1 MLDAKRHVCFLDWS
15 ADFLEQSTQMRISF
29 KVEHHE
35 SCIHEYIGAVFVY
48 RNRVGVSADVI
59 VLLKKCNVVLFVKPM
74 STTHSRD
81 SGSDDCQFFHSR
93 SACFGKQIM
102 AYNPFFTFIEAP
114 QFGTRHIEN
123 APENPPF
130 HCLIFS
136 IRFFKQGH
144 NCIFVG
150 VHSLARGFG
159 SFLIVCPAYVL
170 VFGTLFQKTSEAWLQ
185 RMDANKD
192 AIMPLFEETYG
203 KDQAVKWWVFWRIF
217 YMSCAELWGFNKG
230 EEWIVSHYLFSKTR

>member
-150 VHSLARGFG
+150 VHSLEPGFG
-159 SFLIVCPAYVL
+159 SFLIMCSAYVPVIGNFEVVVEIKQQSVARHNSAGEKVLAHPIAFVFYFKLISKFL
-170 VFGTLFQKTSEAWLQ
+170 VSEDMYEEFPVWLE
-185 RMDANKD
+185 
-192 AIMPLFEETYG
+192 F
-203 KDQAVKWWVFWRIF
+203 
-217 YMSCAELWGFNKG
+217 
-230 EEWIVSHYLFSKTR
+230 